1 MASFVLPDKI
11 SFPLSPMPCNTAT
24 SSKAG
29 EKHTQVEKNAY
40 PFTSRLLHSIYS
52 KHSYKVGADWSLTLK
67 ARRPISAP
75 KTQYVS
81 LSMLQETFQHGWH
94 SISEAA
100 TEYI

>member
-1 MASFVLPDKI
+1 MHI
-11 SFPLSPMPCNTAT
+11 LSL
-24 SSKAG
+24 
-29 EKHTQVEKNAY
+29 VVY
-40 PFTSRLLHSIYS
+40 YIPFTANIPTKS
-52 KHSYKVGADWSLTLK
+52 ADWSLTLK